1 MHHRSLPLLARV
13 RLRLGSTFALA
24 VTLLCLLSV
33 GRAHAQSVKV
43 HLEGVAIDKLPDL
56 RAYVSVVDEDSKP
69 IRSKGGFK
77 LQMDQ
82 NPLTDL
88 QVNVLSFAESKEPI
102 DVFVVVQV
110 SSVMKDG
117 LSAVKSGISRLAKTL
132 AKIPE
137 SRLGLISYSSEYK
150 KLEELGRPNEVAREL
165 DKIKI
170 DEDATE
176 TRMLDAVR
184 VAIDLLRESVGK
196 RKLVIVF
203 SDGIDAAGTKDS
215 YEQVGKKAHEAGVG
229 LATLGY
235 GPFEAGRLRNL
246 IEMSKAAAS
255 TARGT
260 KSAGDISSHFEQ
272 LIDEILSTHVI
283 KFGLTQSGDGQQ
295 HVFQVLFRSGKE
307 DIASEPFTV
316 SSLPQF
322 EPAEP
327 AGWPWYYWVLAV
339 AGGLLGLIILLA
351 IVGSLMGPKR

>member
-1 MHHRSLPLLARV
+1 
-13 RLRLGSTFALA
+13 
-24 VTLLCLLSV
+24 
-33 GRAHAQSVKV
+33 
-43 HLEGVAIDKLPDL
+43 
-56 RAYVSVVDEDSKP
+56 
-69 IRSKGGFK
+69 
-77 LQMDQ
+77 
-82 NPLTDL
+82 
-88 QVNVLSFAESKEPI
+88 
-102 DVFVVVQV
+102 
-110 SSVMKDG
+110 
-117 LSAVKSGISRLAKTL
+117 
-132 AKIPE
+132 
-137 SRLGLISYSSEYK
+137 
-150 KLEELGRPNEVAREL
+150 
-165 DKIKI
+165 
-170 DEDATE
+170 
-176 TRMLDAVR
+176 
-184 VAIDLLRESVGK
+184 
-196 RKLVIVF
+196 VF

-215 YEQVGKKAHEAGVG
+215 YEQVGKKAHDAGVG

-260 KSAGDISSHFEQ
+260 KSAGDISSHFDQ